1 MHCGTGRTKPGW
13 TGVSK
18 VPACLSVSFCLT
30 VYLPACLPVFL
41 LPTCLSASLSVCLT
55 VYLPACLPVGLIVL
69 ILMAPLP
76 SLYPTLPSP
85 SSLRYVDLRLCS
97 SPTVTRATYEY
108 DTSLLNG
115 YQTARSKKELSKF
128 SVSNCQE
135 RGKEEVREEV
145 REEGE
150 ERRGG
155 EQETKVKA
163 IPVLLF
169 LFNNYN
175 IASLLPY
182 LPPPLPPS
190 SLTSL
195 LPYLPPPLPPSSPT
209 SLPSP
214 SFSPGNGDWL

>member
-1 MHCGTGRTKPGW
+1 M
-13 TGVSK
+13 
-18 VPACLSVSFCLT
+18 
-30 VYLPACLPVFL
+30 
-41 LPTCLSASLSVCLT
+41 SASRSHCAHT
-55 VYLPACLPVGLIVL
+55 YGST
-69 ILMAPLP
+69 PLP
-76 SLYPTLPSP
+76 IPHLPSP
-85 SSLRYVDLRLCS
+85 SSLHYVDLRLCS

-135 RGKEEVREEV
+135 RGKEAVREEV

-150 ERRGG
+150 ERREG

-169 LFNNYN
+169 LFNNY
-175 IASLLPY
+175 LHTTLPPSSPFSY
-182 LPPPLPPS
+182 LPPPLLPP
-190 SLTSL
+190 LFLL
-195 LPYLPPPLPPSSPT
+195 LPLPPFSLPPSSPP
-209 SLPSP
+209 SLPPSPLPPP